1 MSASLQVDKRG
12 QFKEDG
18 FQKAMAL
25 AGSNSATQTTVKQK
39 KKTEQG
45 EDSDIYKLVQ
55 ILVERCLDPV
65 RFFLTSI
72 FSYNNE
78 HATCTVTETGP
89 VKQTQ
94 STCLDSSSFILKTR
108 LSSGCL
114 FLYLFFQN
122 QGKKR
127 KMAFLAFRKDSV
139 AEPSP
144 DYQ

>member
-65 RFFLTSI
+65 RFFLTAI

-78 HATCTVTETGP
+78 HATCTVTETRP

-114 FLYLFFQN
+114 FLYLFFSKSRKIKEN
-122 QGKKR
+122 GIFGFPQGQCCG
-127 KMAFLAFRKDSV
+127 ALS
-139 AEPSP
+139 
-144 DYQ
+144 